1 MSDTISEMNMQLSR
15 MVWFL
20 SLALSSLVLY
30 QMQLLL
36 YLNDQEII
44 SISSRTVNVS
54 FTLYY

>member
-30 QMQLLL
+30 QIQLLL

>member
-1 MSDTISEMNMQLSR
+1 MPDTISEMNMQLSR

-30 QMQLLL
+30 QIQLLL

>member
-1 MSDTISEMNMQLSR
+1 MSDTISEMNMQLSG

>member
-1 MSDTISEMNMQLSR
+1 MPDTISEMNMQLSR